1 MDETL
6 DQTPPLD
13 SLKTNQGGVTVD
25 MGKPKGGAMSVSGKT
40 NLGPDETSQLLANM
54 QAELNRRSGPMNS
67 FMSGL
72 QRASA
77 WGSGGVNGPAAALTA
92 LDREQLLRDQ
102 DTRSLQERIIG
113 IKGAQAAGDRFAAD
127 IGYRPQ
133 AAAQPGA
140 APSAQSAQM
149 PAGQTEPVSEYQA
162 TINRLPLN
170 LQGRARRAV
179 QERDRAAWD
188 AVLAEAEKNRTPE
201 DRNLELLNRLPA
213 GPQRDMLMAQ
223 AFKDAVANRTR
234 ITPEGEIPFTPEYAP
249 VPGNLSPGARPT
261 PTAGGAVPSSGGV
274 NTYNVGNVRPKG
286 SSTGFQQP
294 GSYDEGLK
302 IMDDNLKSY
311 AKQGIDT
318 LRGVI
323 SKWSPPNE
331 NDTEALIK
339 AASVRL
345 GIKPDDKFDLNN
357 PVVQRLIGSSIMLQE
372 KPRKELFGMPPLSQ
386 VNAELAVNQGD
397 GNIGQFSPQSKQGQ
411 ELAIAG
417 IKGDNESI
425 IKEIQNPMLAKVAAE
440 KDLPPQITRTLDILD
455 KTKTGPGASTA
466 QLTTEIKGFFKELKP
481 DELQQLINQKTV
493 NQTQATL
500 IASGIKAAFGA
511 QLSDK
516 EGDRYVKTLF
526 TIDDPKQFIR
536 ASLEL
541 KRAAVYSN
549 KDFANFLLGKSDKA
563 KAIREYEGISEQR
576 NDEIL
581 KKHAPTVWA
590 QMQKTSNEKPAAT
603 APATNPAIS
612 RAAAEA
618 WLKANPNDPDAP
630 AVRKKLGL

>member
-6 DQTPPLD
+6 DQSPPLD

-25 MGKPKGGAMSVSGKT
+25 MGKPKAGTLGVSGKT

-54 QAELNRRSGPMNS
+54 QAELNRRNGPMNS

-92 LDREQLLRDQ
+92 MDREQLLRDQ
-102 DTRSLQERIIG
+102 DTRSLQEKIIG
-113 IKGAQAAGDRFAAD
+113 IKGSQAAGDRFLAD
-127 IGYRPQ
+127 VGYRQPTAQ
-133 AAAQPGA
+133 VGAATAAQTP
-140 APSAQSAQM
+140 QM
-149 PAGQTEPVSEYQA
+149 PTGQAEQVPEYQA
-162 TINRLPLN
+162 IINRLPLN
-170 LQGRARRAV
+170 LQGSARRAI
-179 QERDRAAWD
+179 QNRDQAAWE
-188 AVLAEAEKNRTPE
+188 AVIAAAEKNRTPE
-201 DRNLELLNRLPA
+201 DRNLELLNRLPV
-213 GPQRDMLMAQ
+213 GSQRDILMSQ
-223 AFKDAVANRTR
+223 AFKDAVANRTA
-234 ITPEGEIPFTPEYAP
+234 ITPQGEIPYTPEYAP
-249 VPGNLSPGARPT
+249 VPASLRPGARPT
-261 PTAGGAVPSSGGV
+261 PTAGDGAVTGGSGV

-294 GSYDEGLK
+294 INYDEGLK

-311 AKQGIDT
+311 AKQGINT

-331 NDTEALIK
+331 NNTEALIK
-339 AASVRL
+339 AASSRL
-345 GIKPDDKFDLNN
+345 GIGPDDKFDLNS
-357 PVVQRLIGSSIMLQE
+357 PVVQRLVGSSIMLQE
-372 KPRKELFGMPPLSQ
+372 KPRKELFGTAPLSQ
-386 VNAELAVNQGD
+386 VNAELAVNQGQE
-397 GNIGQFSPQSKQGQ
+397 NIGQFSTQSKQGQ
-411 ELAIAG
+411 ELAIAA

-466 QLTTEIKGFFKELKP
+466 QLATEIKGFFKELKP

-493 NQTQATL
+493 SQTQATL

-563 KAIREYEGISEQR
+563 KAIREYESLSEQR

-581 KKHAPTVWA
+581 KKHAPTVWS
-590 QMQKTSNEKPAAT
+590 QMQKASNEKFAAT
-603 APATNPAIS
+603 PATPSSNS

>member
-13 SLKTNQGGVTVD
+13 SLKPSPSGATLE
-25 MGKPKGGAMSVSGKT
+25 MGKPKSGTLGVSGKT
-40 NLGPDETSQLLANM
+40 NLGPDQTSQLLANM
-54 QAELNRRSGPMNS
+54 QAELDRRNSPMNS
-67 FMSGL
+67 FLGGL

-77 WGSGGVNGPAAALTA
+77 WGSGGVNGPSAALTA
-92 LDREQLLRDQ
+92 MDREEMLRGQ
-102 DTRSLQERIIG
+102 ETRAMQEKMLAIQ
-113 IKGAQAAGDRFAAD
+113 ANQAAKERFLSSVGYGQPGAAT
-127 IGYRPQ
+127 
-133 AAAQPGA
+133 AQPGA
-140 APSAQSAQM
+140 APAAQAGQM
-149 PAGQTEPVSEYQA
+149 PAAQAKQLPEYLEV
-162 TINRLPLN
+162 ISRLPLN
-170 LQGRARRAV
+170 YRGAAMRAIEGAD
-179 QERDRAAWD
+179 QEAWNAIIAA
-188 AVLAEAEKNRTPE
+188 AEKNRTPE
-201 DRNLELLNRLPA
+201 DRNLELIERTPA
-213 GPQRDMLMAQ
+213 GPKRDMLMNQ
-223 AFKDAVANRTR
+223 VFKDAMANKTA
-234 ITPEGEIPFTPEYAP
+234 ITPQGEIPYTPEYTPLPANLRP
-249 VPGNLSPGARPT
+249 RANVPGTNAPL
-261 PTAGGAVPSSGGV
+261 SSGGV
-274 NTYNVGNVRPKG
+274 NLKQIAIDAGIPANAIISDYRDPTKQLGLIDREDPNN
-286 SSTGFQQP
+286 P
-294 GSYDEGLK
+294 GKFLTKEGKPVALPGRSAHQ
-302 IMDDNLKSY
+302 IPG
-311 AKQGIDT
+311 AAID
-318 LRGVI
+318 
-323 SKWSPPNE
+323 
-331 NDTEALIK
+331 
-339 AASVRL
+339 
-345 GIKPDDKFDLNN
+345 IKPSY
-357 PVVQRLIGSSIMLQE
+357 PITPAQE
-372 KPRKELFGMPPLSQ
+372 KALLLAGARKVPGDKGHYELPVSSMAAQ
-386 VNAELAVNQGD
+386 LAVNEGE
-397 GNIGQFSPQSKQGQ
+397 GNIGQFSTQSKQGQ

-493 NQTQATL
+493 SQTQATL

-563 KAIREYEGISEQR
+563 KAIREYESISEQR

-581 KKHAPTVWA
+581 KKHAPTVWS
-590 QMQKTSNEKPAAT
+590 QMQKASNEKPAAT
-603 APATNPAIS
+603 SATQPGNS
-612 RAAAEA
+612 RAAAEL
-618 WLKANPNDPDAP
+618 WLKNNPNDPDAP

>member
-13 SLKTNQGGVTVD
+13 SLKSNTSGATLE
-25 MGKPKGGAMSVSGKT
+25 MGKPKAGALGVSGKT
-40 NLGPDETSQLLANM
+40 NLGPDQTSQLLANM
-54 QAELNRRSGPMNS
+54 QAELNKRNSPMSS
-67 FMSGL
+67 FLGGL

-77 WGSGGVNGPAAALTA
+77 WGSGGVNGPSAALTA
-92 LDREQLLRDQ
+92 MDREEMLRGQ
-102 DTRSLQERIIG
+102 ETRAMQEKMLAIQ
-113 IKGAQAAGDRFAAD
+113 ANQAAKERFLSSVGYGQPGAAT
-127 IGYRPQ
+127 
-133 AAAQPGA
+133 AQPGA
-140 APSAQSAQM
+140 APAAQAGQM
-149 PAGQTEPVSEYQA
+149 PAAQAKQLPEYLEV
-162 TINRLPLN
+162 ISRLPLN
-170 LQGRARRAV
+170 YRGAAMRAIEGAD
-179 QERDRAAWD
+179 QEAWNAIIAA
-188 AVLAEAEKNRTPE
+188 AEKNRTPE
-201 DRNLELLNRLPA
+201 DRNLELIERTPP
-213 GPQRDMLMAQ
+213 GPQRDMLLSQ
-223 AFKDAVANRTR
+223 VFKDAMANKTA
-234 ITPEGEIPFTPEYAP
+234 ITPEGEIPYTPEYTPLPA
-249 VPGNLSPGARPT
+249 NLRPGARPT
-261 PTAGGAVPSSGGV
+261 PTAGGAGGASPSGSGV
-274 NTYNVGNVRPKG
+274 NTYNVGNVRPQGK
-286 SSTGFQQP
+286 STGFQQP

-323 SKWSPPNE
+323 TKWSPPNE

-339 AASVRL
+339 AAASRL

-372 KPRKELFGMPPLSQ
+372 KPRKELFGTAPLSQ
-386 VNAELAVNQGD
+386 VNAELAVNQGQEK
-397 GNIGQFSPQSKQGQ
+397 IGQFSTQSKQGQ
-411 ELAIAG
+411 ELAIAA

-493 NQTQATL
+493 SQTQATL

-563 KAIREYEGISEQR
+563 KAIREYENISEQR

-590 QMQKTSNEKPAAT
+590 QMQKASNEKPAAQPSNSNT
-603 APATNPAIS
+603 
-612 RAAAEA
+612 AAET
-618 WLKANPNDPDAP
+618 WLKANPNHPDAP

>member
-1 MDETL
+1 MSDTN
-6 DQTPPLD
+6 PLD
-13 SLKTNQGGVTVD
+13 SLNDSNTTGGGVTVD
-25 MGKPKGGAMSVSGKT
+25 MGRPKAGGMSVSGKT
-40 NLGPDETSQLLANM
+40 NLGPDETSQLLANL
-54 QAELNRRSGPMNS
+54 QAELNRRNGPMNS

-92 LDREQLLRDQ
+92 LDREEMLRNQ
-102 DTRSLQERIIG
+102 DARSLQEKIIG
-113 IKGAQAAGDRFAAD
+113 IKGAQAAGDRFATD
-127 IGYRPQ
+127 IGYKPQ
-133 AAAQPGA
+133 TAAQPGVTSQA
-140 APSAQSAQM
+140 QAPQM
-149 PAGQTEPVSEYQA
+149 PTGQAEQIPEWQRIIDA
-162 TINRLPLN
+162 LPLN

-188 AVLAEAEKNRTPE
+188 ATLAEAEKNRTPE
-201 DRNLELLNRLPA
+201 SKNLEQIQRMAP
-213 GPQRDMLMAQ
+213 GPQRDMLIAQ
-223 AFKDAVANRTR
+223 AFKDASANRTV
-234 ITPEGEIPFTPEYAP
+234 ITPQGEIPFTPEYAP
-249 VPGNLSPGARPT
+249 VPASLRPGARPT
-261 PTAGGAVPSSGGV
+261 PTAGDGAVAGGSGV
-274 NTYNVGNVRPKG
+274 NAYNVGNVRPKG

-311 AKQGIDT
+311 AKQGINT

-339 AASVRL
+339 AASSRL

-372 KPRKELFGMPPLSQ
+372 KPRKELFGTAPLSQ
-386 VNAELAVNQGD
+386 VNAELAVNQGQE
-397 GNIGQFSPQSKQGQ
+397 NIGQFSTQSKQGQ
-411 ELAIAG
+411 ELAIAA

-466 QLTTEIKGFFKELKP
+466 QLATEIKGFFKELKP

-493 NQTQATL
+493 SQTQATL

-563 KAIREYEGISEQR
+563 KAIREYESLSEQR

-581 KKHAPTVWA
+581 KKHAPTVWS
-590 QMQKTSNEKPAAT
+590 QMQKASNEKSAATPAA
-603 APATNPAIS
+603 PSSNS

-630 AVRKKLGL
+630 AVRRKLGL